1 MKTFFR
7 DLPLRL
13 KLFGY
18 TAAMLLL
25 ITVSFGYATYSLEQ
39 IGDELT
45 TIVEEDIPLTKLI
58 SLITVTQ
65 LEQAV
70 SFERSL
76 HYGSK
81 LNDKHGQ
88 EKYNSTVSHFD
99 HGTQV
104 IDDAI
109 IKAISFTEHALSS
122 NDIAL
127 INKFAEVKQQL
138 QQIEHDHASYV
149 EHVHQTFALLA
160 KGQDDA
166 AAANV
171 LIEQVIKEEET
182 LDKTSE
188 ALLLNIQLFTQD
200 SAIAAQTHEQQA
212 ISTLLIIGVFS
223 LVVGTI
229 LSLLL
234 SRFIVTGINTAIVTA
249 SGDLTQVITV
259 TSKDEV
265 GQLLTAMKTMRDKL
279 RVMIGDI
286 TSVTGQLSSA
296 SQVMSDVTSQ
306 TSLIIDQQRN
316 ETQLVSSAMDQMTS
330 TSREVSDIITQ
341 TANHAVEATAQT
353 MEGSKIVDNA
363 VAEINTLSE
372 QIDQASVTIEQLE
385 QHSGQINS
393 VMDVIKGIAE
403 QTNLLAL
410 NAAIEAARAGEQ
422 GRGFAVVA
430 DEVRTLAVRTQES
443 TKEINSMIEK
453 LQLGTSDAVTMMQKS
468 RNQTNTAVECAKK
481 SGEAFT
487 LISASVNQI
496 STICE
501 KIATAAT
508 DQGIVSEQISKNI
521 IDINEMS
528 SQTAIGAQETS
539 AASEDLA
546 AMSSKLKVLVSD
558 FAV

>member
-1 MKTFFR
+1 MKNFFR
-7 DLPLRL
+7 DLPLKL
-13 KLFGY
+13 KLLGY
-18 TAAMLLL
+18 TAVMLLL
-25 ITVSFGYATYSLEQ
+25 ITLSFGYATYSLAK
-39 IGDELT
+39 IGEELT

-58 SLITVTQ
+58 SLMTVTQ

-88 EKYNSTVSHFD
+88 EKFKTTISHFD
-99 HGTQV
+99 HGTKV
-104 IDDAI
+104 IENAI
-109 IKAISFTEHALSS
+109 TKAIAFTQHAQSS

-127 INKFAEVKQQL
+127 INKFAEVKKQL
-138 QQIEHDHASYV
+138 KQIEHDHDSYV

-160 KGQDDA
+160 KGKDDA
-166 AAANV
+166 AAADI
-171 LIEQVIKEEET
+171 LIEKVVEEEET

-188 ALLLNIQLFTQD
+188 ALLLNIQSFTQD
-200 SAIAAQTHEQQA
+200 SAIAAQTHEKQA
-212 ISTLLIIGVFS
+212 ITTLLIIGVFS

-249 SGDLTQVITV
+249 SGDLTQEITV

-265 GQLLTAMKTMRDKL
+265 GQLLSAMKAMRDKL
-279 RVMIGDI
+279 RTMIGDI

-296 SQVMSDVTSQ
+296 SQVMSEVTSQ

-341 TANHAVEATAQT
+341 TANHAVEATNQT
-353 MEGSKIVDNA
+353 VEGRQIVDTA
-363 VAEINTLSE
+363 VAEINKLSD
-372 QIDQASVTIEQLE
+372 QIDLASVTIEQLE
-385 QHSGQINS
+385 QHSGRINS

-453 LQLGTSDAVTMMQKS
+453 LQIGTSDAVTMMQKS

-496 STICE
+496 STMCE
-501 KIATAAT
+501 KIAIAAT

-539 AASEDLA
+539 TASDDLA
-546 AMSSKLKVLVSD
+546 VMSSKLKVLVNN

>member
-25 ITVSFGYATYSLEQ
+25 ITVSFGYATYSLAK

>member
-496 STICE
+496 STMCE

-546 AMSSKLKVLVSD
+546 AMSSKLKVLLSD

>member
-496 STICE
+496 STMCE